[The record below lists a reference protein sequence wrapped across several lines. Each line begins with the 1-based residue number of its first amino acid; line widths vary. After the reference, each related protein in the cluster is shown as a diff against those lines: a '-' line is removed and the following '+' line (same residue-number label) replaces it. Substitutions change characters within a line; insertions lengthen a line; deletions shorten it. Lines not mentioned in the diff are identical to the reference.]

1 MPEPTGSDLHIDTF
15 LSNLSIAYMNELKN
29 YVADKVFPVVTSKKQ
44 SDKYAIYNAYDWF
57 RDEAKQRAPLT
68 DGAGGSYGLETPGT
82 FFCNE
87 YSIFKDIADED
98 RDNADDVFDLD
109 EESTDWVVE
118 MLRISRERRW
128 GTTYFG
134 TGIWGTDLEGQS
146 DAPGTDEFYV
156 WDDAT
161 NSTPIEDVES
171 AKRVVKVATGLMPNT
186 FVVAERV
193 FQSLKNHADVLD
205 RYKYTQT
212 GILTEGLIAKVFGVD
227 NFYTA
232 GAIYSPSPKGTDT
245 MAYALDQYGAL
256 LVYVAPRPTK
266 RRPSGGYTFRWD
278 RPQFGDAGG
287 DRLQSTIRKFD
298 LGSKGGTRIRGS
310 VYEDIKLVANGCGV
324 FFNNCIAAGRTTIT

>member
-15 LSNLSIAYMNELKN
+15 LSNLSVGYMNEPGN
-29 YVADKVFPVVTSKKQ
+29 YIADTVFPVVTSKKQ
-44 SDKYAIYNAYDWF
+44 SDKYAIYNKYDWF
-57 RDEAKQRAPLT
+57 RDEAQQRAPLT
-68 DGAGGSYGLETPGT
+68 DGAGGSYGLETPGD

-98 RDNADDVFDLD
+98 LQNADEVFDLED
-109 EESTDWVVE
+109 ESTAWVVE
-118 MLRISRERRW
+118 MIRISRERRW
-128 GTTYFG
+128 GSTYFA
-134 TGIWGTDLEGQS
+134 TSIWGTDLEGQS
-146 DAPGTDEFYV
+146 DAPGANEFYV

-161 NSTPIEDVES
+161 NATPIEDVED
-171 AKRVVKVATGLMPNT
+171 AKRVVRIATGLHPNT

-193 FQSLKNHADVLD
+193 FSILKNHSDVLD
-205 RYKYTQT
+205 RYKYTQR
-212 GILTEGLIAKVFGVD
+212 GIITEELLAQVFGVD
-227 NFYTA
+227 RFRVA
-232 GAIYSPSPKGTDT
+232 RAVFAASPKGSET

-256 LVYVAPRPTK
+256 LVYSAPVPTK

-287 DRLQSTIRKFD
+287 DRLMSTIRKFD

-310 VYEDIKLVANGCGV
+310 VYEDIKLVASDCGV